1 MSYTLRNVLQSVKPY
16 TVIEIS
22 GLKFFPTVVQ
32 NVVFEEKPF
41 LMFYLFQSL
50 FLILMTSVI
59 TEHLKFL
66 PGKRVVQYILNGKG
80 YKLY

>member
-22 GLKFFPTVVQ
+22 DLKFFPTVVQ

-41 LMFYLFQSL
+41 LMFYLF
-50 FLILMTSVI
+50 
-59 TEHLKFL
+59 
-66 PGKRVVQYILNGKG
+66 
-80 YKLY
+80 